1 MYVPQENWETTLE
14 RKIKGTLSLKWKK
27 LPRRVVDLKITLI
40 LQKGRFSFLEE
51 KEMEKYNIW
60 YTEQVIK
67 QFNESK
73 DPADVEVL
81 LNLSQ
86 VSPLHA
92 KCIFEMSKHLQG
104 CNDLII
110 NGFKAPRITEA
121 VEKVNEVFHSIENPF
136 IICRS
141 EQH

>member
-1 MYVPQENWETTLE
+1 MYVPHENWETTLE

-92 KCIFEMSKHLQG
+92 KWMQ
-104 CNDLII
+104 
-110 NGFKAPRITEA
+110 
-121 VEKVNEVFHSIENPF
+121 
-136 IICRS
+136 
-141 EQH
+141 